1 MTGNS
6 ESIGTVKNK
15 VRKSPLKQAF
25 SEHGKVPPQ
34 AVDLEE
40 AVLGAL
46 MLEQEPLNTVIDVLK
61 PEMFYKEAHQEIYRA
76 IHNLFNKSEPVDI
89 LTVTNELKLNGNLE
103 LVGGAYYIAQLTN
116 RVASSANTEYH
127 ARIVLQKY
135 IQREL
140 IAVSSDIIK
149 DAFEDT
155 TDVFEL
161 LDKAEKNLF
170 AVSENN
176 FRRAYDSM
184 QSLVKD
190 AIDEIQK
197 AKDHDGNIRGVPS
210 GFTALDRITAGW
222 QKSDLIVLA
231 ARPGMGKTAFVLS
244 MARNIVVDFKKPVA
258 FFSLEMASVQL
269 VTRLIS
275 SESQLPA
282 DKLKKGTL
290 ENFEWEQLNAKIG
303 GLVEAPLYIDDTP
316 ALSIFELRAKC
327 RRLVA
332 QHKIELIIID
342 YIQLMSS
349 GGDGKGNREQ
359 EISTISRSLK
369 SLAKELNVPII
380 TLSQLNRSVETR
392 SGSKRPMLSDLRESG
407 AIEQDADMVLFIYRP
422 EYYKIDQ
429 DEEGNSTHGM
439 AELIIAKHRNGA
451 LADVKLQFIDRFAK
465 FVDYEDDSFAD
476 DGTLPSGNDY
486 SKENSYTVPSRMN
499 DSPADDS
506 TPF

>member
-25 SEHGKVPPQ
+25 SEHGKIPPQ

-140 IAVSSDIIK
+140 IAVSSEIIK

-184 QSLVKD
+184 QTLVKD

-244 MARNIVVDFKKPVA
+244 MARNIAVDFKKPVA

-282 DKLKKGTL
+282 DKLKKGNL

-359 EISTISRSLK
+359 EISAISRSLK

-451 LADVKLQFIDRFAK
+451 LADVKMQFIDRFAK

-476 DGTLPSGNDY
+476 DGTLPSGDY